1 MCDHDFKKTQK
12 KEISYCTK
20 CGNLSYKNIPS
31 LSIQFNSKYLFEID
45 PFLLKYKYSKKIID
59 FSNNSINKYL
69 NFRNIGINQIKILSN
84 LFSFSKISYYKAIHY
99 LDQIYINN
107 PSISIDLIEKIS
119 SVCLLLSVQFN
130 ECCSQNSNID
140 IKTFIQFLLSKI
152 KNLNEI
158 EILCLKNLDY
168 NLEIYSSY
176 DYLNLFFSH
185 GLIFPNENKIIEQNE
200 DSNIINLYLKCVN
213 ILDIIIEDYNC
224 LGYTQYIIAVSIIGM
239 VLTQSKLFSIETFKY
254 VYGINLLKEKY
265 RKCQNVLKSIYIN
278 NYFFCHECYSNKS
291 QNSLSSDSTYDNSVF

>member
-185 GLIFPNENKIIEQNE
+185 GLIFPNEKKTIEQNE

-278 NYFFCHECYSNKS
+278 NYFFCHEYYSNKS
-291 QNSLSSDSTYDNSVF
+291 QNSLSSDSTNDNSVF

>member
-1 MCDHDFKKTQK
+1 MCDHDFKKTHK

-130 ECCSQNSNID
+130 ECCSQHSNID

-278 NYFFCHECYSNKS
+278 NYFFCHEYYSNKS
-291 QNSLSSDSTYDNSVF
+291 QNSLSSDSTNDNSVF

>member
-31 LSIQFNSKYLFEID
+31 LSIQFNSKYLFEFD
-45 PFLLKYKYSKKIID
+45 PFLLKFKYSKKIID

-152 KNLNEI
+152 TNLNEI

-265 RKCQNVLKSIYIN
+265 RKCQNDLKSIYIN
-278 NYFFCHECYSNKS
+278 NYFFCHEYYSNKS

>member
-1 MCDHDFKKTQK
+1 MCNHDFKKTQK

-31 LSIQFNSKYLFEID
+31 LSIQFNSKYLFEND

-185 GLIFPNENKIIEQNE
+185 GLIFPNEKKTIEQNE

-278 NYFFCHECYSNKS
+278 NYFFCHEYYSNKS

>member
-45 PFLLKYKYSKKIID
+45 PFLLKFKHSKKIID

-278 NYFFCHECYSNKS
+278 NYFFCHEYYSNKS

>member
-1 MCDHDFKKTQK
+1 MCNHDFKKTQK

-31 LSIQFNSKYLFEID
+31 LSIQFNSKYLFEFD

-130 ECCSQNSNID
+130 EYCSQNSNID

-278 NYFFCHECYSNKS
+278 NYFFCHEYYSNKS

>member
-31 LSIQFNSKYLFEID
+31 LSIQFNSKYLFEFD
-45 PFLLKYKYSKKIID
+45 PFLLKFKYSKKIID

-278 NYFFCHECYSNKS
+278 NYFFCHEYYSNKS

>member
-1 MCDHDFKKTQK
+1 MCNHDFKKTQK

-152 KNLNEI
+152 TNLNEI

-278 NYFFCHECYSNKS
+278 NYFFCHEYYSNKS
-291 QNSLSSDSTYDNSVF
+291 QNSLSSDSTNDNSVF

>member
-31 LSIQFNSKYLFEID
+31 LSIQF
-45 PFLLKYKYSKKIID
+45 IID

-278 NYFFCHECYSNKS
+278 NYFFCHEYYSNKS
-291 QNSLSSDSTYDNSVF
+291 QNSLSSDSTNDNSVF

>member
-1 MCDHDFKKTQK
+1 MCNHDFKKTQK

-31 LSIQFNSKYLFEID
+31 LSIQFNSKYLFEFD
-45 PFLLKYKYSKKIID
+45 PFLLKFKYSKKIID

-107 PSISIDLIEKIS
+107 PSVSIDLIEKIS

-152 KNLNEI
+152 TNLNEI

-185 GLIFPNENKIIEQNE
+185 ELIFPNENKIIEQNE

-278 NYFFCHECYSNKS
+278 NYFFCHEYYSNKS

>member
-152 KNLNEI
+152 TNLNEI

-278 NYFFCHECYSNKS
+278 NYFFCHEYYSNKS

>member
-1 MCDHDFKKTQK
+1 MCDHDFKKTHK

-239 VLTQSKLFSIETFKY
+239 VLTQSKLFSIETK
-254 VYGINLLKEKY
+254 VKI
-265 RKCQNVLKSIYIN
+265 
-278 NYFFCHECYSNKS
+278 H
-291 QNSLSSDSTYDNSVF
+291 

>member
-1 MCDHDFKKTQK
+1 MCNHDFKKTQK

-31 LSIQFNSKYLFEID
+31 LSIQFNSKYLFEFD
-45 PFLLKYKYSKKIID
+45 PFLLKFKYSKKIID

-152 KNLNEI
+152 TNLNEI

-278 NYFFCHECYSNKS
+278 NYFFCHEYYSNKS
-291 QNSLSSDSTYDNSVF
+291 QNSLSSDSTNDNSVF

>member
-1 MCDHDFKKTQK
+1 MCNHDFKKTQK

-152 KNLNEI
+152 TNLNEI

-278 NYFFCHECYSNKS
+278 NYFFCHEYYSNKS

>member
-1 MCDHDFKKTQK
+1 MCDHDFKKTHK

-278 NYFFCHECYSNKS
+278 NYFFCHEYYSNKS
-291 QNSLSSDSTYDNSVF
+291 QNSLSSDSTNDNSVF

>member
-278 NYFFCHECYSNKS
+278 NYFFCHEYYSNKS
-291 QNSLSSDSTYDNSVF
+291 QNSLSSDSTNDNSVF

>member
-152 KNLNEI
+152 TNLNEI

-185 GLIFPNENKIIEQNE
+185 GLIFPNEKKTIEQNE

-278 NYFFCHECYSNKS
+278 NYFFCHEYYSNKS
-291 QNSLSSDSTYDNSVF
+291 QNSLSSDSTNDNSVF

>member
-45 PFLLKYKYSKKIID
+45 PFLLKFKHSKKIID

-152 KNLNEI
+152 TNLNEI

-278 NYFFCHECYSNKS
+278 NYFFCHEYYSKKS
-291 QNSLSSDSTYDNSVF
+291 QNH

>member
-1 MCDHDFKKTQK
+1 MCNHDFKKTQK

-31 LSIQFNSKYLFEID
+31 LSIQFNSKYLFEFD
-45 PFLLKYKYSKKIID
+45 PFLLKFKYSKKIID

-278 NYFFCHECYSNKS
+278 NYFFCHEYYSNKS

>member
-1 MCDHDFKKTQK
+1 MCNHDFKKTQK

-31 LSIQFNSKYLFEID
+31 LSIQFNSKYLFEFD
-45 PFLLKYKYSKKIID
+45 PFLLKFKYSKKIID

-278 NYFFCHECYSNKS
+278 NYFFCHEYYSNKS
-291 QNSLSSDSTYDNSVF
+291 QNSLSSDSTNDNSVF

>member
-1 MCDHDFKKTQK
+1 MCNHDFKKTQK

-31 LSIQFNSKYLFEID
+31 LSIQFNSKYLFEFD
-45 PFLLKYKYSKKIID
+45 PFLLKFKYSKKIID

-152 KNLNEI
+152 TNLNEI

-278 NYFFCHECYSNKS
+278 NYFFCHEYYSNKS

>member
-1 MCDHDFKKTQK
+1 MCNHDFKKTQK

-31 LSIQFNSKYLFEID
+31 LSIQFNSKYLFEFD
-45 PFLLKYKYSKKIID
+45 PFLLKFKYSKKIID

-152 KNLNEI
+152 TNLNEI

-278 NYFFCHECYSNKS
+278 NYFFCREYYSNKS

>member
-31 LSIQFNSKYLFEID
+31 LSIQFNSKYLFEFD
-45 PFLLKYKYSKKIID
+45 PFLLKFKYSKKIID

-152 KNLNEI
+152 TNLNEI

-278 NYFFCHECYSNKS
+278 NYFFCHEYYSNKS
-291 QNSLSSDSTYDNSVF
+291 QNSLSSDSTNDNSVF

>member
-1 MCDHDFKKTQK
+1 MCDHDFKKTHK

-31 LSIQFNSKYLFEID
+31 LSIQFNSKYLFEFD
-45 PFLLKYKYSKKIID
+45 PFLLKFKYSKKIID

-200 DSNIINLYLKCVN
+200 DSNIINFYLKCVN

-278 NYFFCHECYSNKS
+278 NYFFCHEYYSNKS

>member
-152 KNLNEI
+152 TNLNEI

-278 NYFFCHECYSNKS
+278 NYFFCHEYYSNKS
-291 QNSLSSDSTYDNSVF
+291 QNSLSSDSTNDNSVF

>member
-152 KNLNEI
+152 QNLNEI

-278 NYFFCHECYSNKS
+278 NYFFCHEYYSNKS

>member
-1 MCDHDFKKTQK
+1 MCNHDFKKTQK

-45 PFLLKYKYSKKIID
+45 PFLLKFKHSKKIID

-130 ECCSQNSNID
+130 ECCSQNSNLD

-185 GLIFPNENKIIEQNE
+185 GLIFPNEKKTIEQNE

-239 VLTQSKLFSIETFKY
+239 LLHQSKLF
-254 VYGINLLKEKY
+254 
-265 RKCQNVLKSIYIN
+265 
-278 NYFFCHECYSNKS
+278 
-291 QNSLSSDSTYDNSVF
+291 